1 LPKACGARFQVHLEI
16 HLRRPQSKAPSI
28 PTPAATEGSLPFIN
42 SDDYSEQSCRD
53 FKLTSRT
60 SSILIERSVLN
71 IFREIL
77 AQREGNVTNL
87 ALPSVIS
94 LPTTFHALDARRPGL
109 PIVIKQR
116 EKEKRNYRLRSKP
129 NRPFSHVDA
138 RLAGKTVTAS
148 SLPLPADDR
157 TTSGRLLH
165 RRIACPDVC
174 LHSAIFF

>member
-1 LPKACGARFQVHLEI
+1 MAQGFKFIFEI

-28 PTPAATEGSLPFIN
+28 PTPAATESSLPFIN
-42 SDDYSEQSCRD
+42 SDDYSEQSYRD

-71 IFREIL
+71 IREIL

-87 ALPSVIS
+87 ALSSVIS
-94 LPTTFHALDARRPGL
+94 LPTTLPPATTFHALDARRPGL

-116 EKEKRNYRLRSKP
+116 EKEKRNYRLRFKP

-174 LHSAIFF
+174 LHSVIF